1 MQGSLKT
8 GFGVFRL
15 PFAFGAIRPDTF
27 AKPAADGTPAVH
39 RYCPTHKTLSNP
51 HWATSPCRS
60 VLDFRLPCCGQ
71 VLGCQ
76 TVYRAA
82 IALIRCST
90 GKPTGFPATA
100 RRRFQAAVRPPR
112 RRRIIAP
119 PQPGRKQHHDFTRP
133 FATPP
138 RRAPLCRHADRPRHR
153 ARMPAA
159 CPACAQQL

>member
-90 GKPTGFPATA
+90 GKPTSFPATA
-100 RRRFQAAVRPPR
+100 RRFQAAFSFPIPKINPASRRPTPDT
-112 RRRIIAP
+112 AAADSP
-119 PQPGRKQHHDFTRP
+119 PLPALP
-133 FATPP
+133 ALTPLALGW
-138 RRAPLCRHADRPRHR
+138 R
-153 ARMPAA
+153 
-159 CPACAQQL
+159 